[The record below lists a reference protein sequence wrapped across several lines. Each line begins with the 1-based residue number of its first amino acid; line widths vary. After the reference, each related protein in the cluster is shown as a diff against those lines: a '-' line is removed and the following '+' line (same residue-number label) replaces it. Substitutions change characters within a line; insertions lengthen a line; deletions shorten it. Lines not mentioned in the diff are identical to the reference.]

1 MFEMGKLRCMEPTKT
16 DSRISP
22 TRYPYILRKLIIKMC
37 PAPVNDASPRGFII
51 PIGGGED
58 REKEMQIH
66 RKFVELSGGS
76 DADIVVIPTASQLES
91 TGPDYNDIFRELG
104 AGKVEFL
111 PITNRADCDNPD
123 FAKMLD
129 RATGIFMT
137 GGNQLRLS
145 TILGGTLVA
154 QKIRRQNAAGVPV
167 AGTSAGASIMSEHM
181 IAGGASN
188 ATPAE
193 DSVNLAPGM
202 GLTNAVIIDQHF
214 TQRNRLGRLLA
225 ASSYNPFLIGLGIDE
240 DTAAFISADNVLE
253 VVGSGTVT
261 VVDASALT
269 YSSMWQAGRGEALSL
284 LGLKIHVMG
293 EGCRYDLV
301 SHFAYPPVEH
311 TASCSIPSVTDETY
325 AKGNTAK
332 ENS

>member
-1 MFEMGKLRCMEPTKT
+1 
-16 DSRISP
+16 
-22 TRYPYILRKLIIKMC
+22 MC
-37 PAPVNDASPRGFII
+37 PALVKEDHERGFII

-58 REKEMQIH
+58 RVKEMQIH
-66 RKFVELSGGS
+66 RRFVELSGGS
-76 DADIVVIPTASQLES
+76 DADIIVIPTASQVES
-91 TGPDYNDIFRELG
+91 TGPDYNSIFHELG
-104 AGKVEFL
+104 AGQVEFL
-111 PITNRADCDNPD
+111 PITSRSDCDNPS
-123 FAKMLD
+123 FADMLD

-181 IAGGASN
+181 IAGGPSN
-188 ATPAE
+188 ASPTE
-193 DSVNLAPGM
+193 DAVNLAPGM

-214 TQRNRLGRLLA
+214 TQRNRLGRLLS

-240 DTAAFISADNVLE
+240 DTAAFIGPDNVFE

-269 YSSMWQAGRGEALSL
+269 YSSMWQASSGEPLSL
-284 LGLKIHVMG
+284 LGLKLDVMG
-293 EGCRYDLV
+293 EGCRYDLN
-301 SHFAYPPVEH
+301 SRHAYPPDKSTGFCNLPAE
-311 TASCSIPSVTDETY
+311 S
-325 AKGNTAK
+325 NM
-332 ENS
+332 

>member
-1 MFEMGKLRCMEPTKT
+1 
-16 DSRISP
+16 
-22 TRYPYILRKLIIKMC
+22 MC
-37 PAPVNDASPRGFII
+37 PALVKDNQDRGFII

-58 REKEMQIH
+58 RVKEMQIH
-66 RKFVELSGGS
+66 RKFVELSGGE
-76 DADIVVIPTASQLES
+76 DADIVVIPTASQRDN

-104 AGKVEFL
+104 AGQVEFL
-111 PITNRADCDNPD
+111 PITSRADCDNPQ
-123 FAKMLD
+123 FAEMLD

-188 ATPAE
+188 AAPTQDA
-193 DSVNLAPGM
+193 VNLAPGM

-214 TQRNRLGRLLA
+214 TQRNRLGRLLS

-240 DTAAFISADNVLE
+240 DTAAFIGPDNVFE

-269 YSSMWQAGRGEALSL
+269 YSSMWQASSGEALSL
-284 LGLKIHVMG
+284 LGLKLDVMG
-293 EGCRYDLV
+293 EGCCYDLNNRQ
-301 SHFAYPPVEH
+301 AYPPDRNTSFCH
-311 TASCSIPSVTDETY
+311 LPATPATDDT
-325 AKGNTAK
+325 KN
-332 ENS
+332 